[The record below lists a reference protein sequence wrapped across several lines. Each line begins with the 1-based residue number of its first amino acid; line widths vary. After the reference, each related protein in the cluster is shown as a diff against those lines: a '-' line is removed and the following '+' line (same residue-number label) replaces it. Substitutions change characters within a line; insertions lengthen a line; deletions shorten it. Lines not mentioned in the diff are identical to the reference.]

1 MIIIVLYTSSVGQAE
16 ISEATRAMAA
26 GPGGGV
32 RGLAGQCG
40 KQEDVRGL
48 EATGIAVECEKEYCV
63 CVCGS
68 FKRLN
73 SNIKGGENYVCLF
86 FLIRIL
92 RLKRLIFC
100 VDDITFI
107 CSRL

>member
-1 MIIIVLYTSSVGQAE
+1 MGGLVITIVLYTSSVGQAE

-48 EATGIAVECEKEYCV
+48 EATGIAVEWDEEYCV

-68 FKRLN
+68 LRDY
-73 SNIKGGENYVCLF
+73 SNIKGEENYV
-86 FLIRIL
+86 
-92 RLKRLIFC
+92 
-100 VDDITFI
+100 
-107 CSRL
+107 